1 MVCKCLVEKWSR
13 ILNGGLKTKQKMS
26 VKWANVSG
34 IWIGRQSYDQTIWK
48 LDKKVSEKSND
59 QISGVCIQM
68 ATVIENK
75 C

>member
-1 MVCKCLVEKWSR
+1 MIWIFNS
-13 ILNGGLKTKQKMS
+13 GLKTEQKMS
-26 VKWANVSG
+26 VNWANISG
-34 IWIGRQSYDQTIWK
+34 IWMGCQSSDQTIWK